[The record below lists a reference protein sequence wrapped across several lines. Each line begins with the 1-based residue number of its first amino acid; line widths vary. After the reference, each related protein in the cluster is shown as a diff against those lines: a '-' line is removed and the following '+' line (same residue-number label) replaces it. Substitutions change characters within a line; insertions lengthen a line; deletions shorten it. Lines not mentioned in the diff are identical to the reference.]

1 MILAWS
7 KHLPVSISSFKNGK
21 DFSSAIQSQ
30 TNKNFLVLIDYELLG
45 QDKSGLD
52 LISELQIENQ
62 SILITSHFEKKEI
75 VAQCRDLGVGLIPKM
90 MISLVPVILA
100 QLIAEDY
107 FDFVY
112 IEDEEL
118 LRMSWLSKAK
128 KKNIRLLAL
137 STTREFEQ
145 NLEKINFEKTAIYID
160 NNLKEG
166 DISGLEFAQILHLR
180 GYQNIFIASGYE
192 AEKFAEYTWLNY
204 AGKKCPI

>member
-160 NNLKEG
+160 NNLKED
-166 DISGLEFAQILHLR
+166 DISGLEFAKILHLR
-180 GYQNIFIASGYE
+180 GYQNIFIASGYG
-192 AEKFAEYTWLNY
+192 AEKFAEYAWLNY